1 MKKYLLLRKSEYK
14 KGIPIMNR
22 KLPLDIAIII
32 SSITGAILS
41 FVYLKTPTE
50 KYISL
55 AILTVYAVFF
65 LVLTIFDATEDKR
78 FPRYDTKK
86 RGISEILL
94 LGEDNNITDTWD
106 IYGKT
111 SIVFGRD
118 EGSFQVDVNLKNTDY
133 AGTID
138 GEHAV
143 MNYSSGSWYI
153 EDLDS
158 ENGTRIQR
166 GGNGKV
172 YKVSSREPCRV
183 ERGDIIYLGLAPI
196 KVR

>member
-111 SIVFGRD
+111 SIVFIL
-118 EGSFQVDVNLKNTDY
+118 SNVFLK
-133 AGTID
+133 
-138 GEHAV
+138 
-143 MNYSSGSWYI
+143 
-153 EDLDS
+153 
-158 ENGTRIQR
+158 
-166 GGNGKV
+166 
-172 YKVSSREPCRV
+172 
-183 ERGDIIYLGLAPI
+183 
-196 KVR
+196 

>member
-1 MKKYLLLRKSEYK
+1 
-14 KGIPIMNR
+14 MNR
-22 KLPLDIAIII
+22 KNTLDMAIVI
-32 SSITGAILS
+32 SSITGMALSYRYLENLIEQRLSFAILGITGLS
-41 FVYLKTPTE
+41 
-50 KYISL
+50 
-55 AILTVYAVFF
+55 F
-65 LVLTIFDATEDKR
+65 LVLAMADTRKR
-78 FPRYDTKK
+78 ARQEKNK
-86 RGISEILL
+86 AGGREISEILL

-118 EGSFQVDVNLKNTDY
+118 EGDNQVDVNLRNTDY

-143 MNYSSGSWYI
+143 MNYSNGCWYI

-166 GGNGKV
+166 GGTGKKH
-172 YKVSSREPCRV
+172 KVSSREPCRV
-183 ERGDIIYLGLAPI
+183 EQGDVIYLGLAPI
-196 KVR
+196 RIQ